1 MSSTQ
6 RRVKII
12 KKKLYLITLNFVVI
26 LLLSCENNISKQVT
40 SLNYNN
46 SQAYYAPISITDMPS
61 SSISELNS
69 IYHNDSTNVIHYNVA
84 RLIAT
89 AELLGGANVALGVN
103 IDDPWYLTPYP
114 KIIYNI
120 NNTPKYYEFG
130 YVVNSQIV
138 ATVTTFATK
147 EIAGVIAF
155 LFKDPLNYDCPDYD
169 YYVGDYP
176 NRYYGK
182 DGRCYL
188 RNCNEEIEGELNE
201 VSFTEEEKFEEM
213 IELMGGENF
222 DAISQDLSDNE
233 GSFDD
238 VTNERDDYWEQIDE
252 LISTNYPFLL
262 SNNFSFEEPL
272 FIILDNF
279 KNIEDDEEFND
290 IENSILLDLIEL
302 FDYEVGYF
310 NIYKLPEYSNPYLQ
324 RTHWTGDCGPAACAW
339 VYRGKFNTY
348 KNYYLPIYND
358 TGTYNNFYNIN
369 TTNYNYG
376 YYNFFGVDHSS
387 SLNSHTALY
396 NFTTRSNEADNGLTA
411 VFYNNSTPF
420 IYNGYWQFPIY
431 HDDLCQGFK
440 SVTGG
445 QYTVKF
451 TCKPYIY
458 LHNNNEPLIIAINC
472 DHYIVAFGTGV
483 TLTKNGSV
491 KDKYFIVTDNG
502 VTTAPSY
509 EPYMRRVNL
518 WNLHYGLKKY

>member
-1 MSSTQ
+1 M
-6 RRVKII
+6 V
-12 KKKLYLITLNFVVI
+12 
-26 LLLSCENNISKQVT
+26 SCENDINKHNTT
-40 SLNYNN
+40 SIYNN
-46 SQAYYAPISITDMPS
+46 SQTYYAPISVTDMPS
-61 SSISELNS
+61 SSISELNY
-69 IYHNDSTNVIHYNVA
+69 IYQNDSINVIHYNVA

-103 IDDPWYLTPYP
+103 IEDSWYLTPYP

-130 YVVNSQIV
+130 YVINNQIV

-169 YYVGDYP
+169 YYVGKYP

-188 RNCNEEIEGELNE
+188 KNCNEEFEGELNE
-201 VSFTEEEKFEEM
+201 IAFTEEEKFEEM
-213 IELMGGENF
+213 IEAMGGENF

-233 GSFDD
+233 GSFED
-238 VTNERDDYWEQIDE
+238 VANERDIYWEQIEE
-252 LISTNYPFLL
+252 LISKKYPFLL
-262 SNNFSFEEPL
+262 SNNFSFENPILINLNDLKNTEEGKE
-272 FIILDNF
+272 FDDIETTIILD
-279 KNIEDDEEFND
+279 
-290 IENSILLDLIEL
+290 LINH
-302 FDYEVGYF
+302 FDYEIGYF
-310 NIYKLPEYSNPYLQ
+310 DIYKLPEYSNPNLQ
-324 RTHWTGDCGPAACAW
+324 RTHWTGFCGPAACAW
-339 VYRGKFNTY
+339 VYRGKFNSF
-348 KNYYLPIYND
+348 KNYYLPIFND
-358 TGTYNNFYNIN
+358 TGTYNYFLNVNN
-369 TTNYNYG
+369 NNNGYG
-376 YYNFFGVDHSS
+376 YYSFWGIDYSS
-387 SLNSHTALY
+387 NLNCHTALY
-396 NFTTRSNEADNGLTA
+396 NFTTRSNNADNGLTA
-411 VFYNNSTPF
+411 VFYNLSTPF

-440 SVTGG
+440 SVTNNE
-445 QYTVKF
+445 YTVKF

-458 LHNNNEPLIIAINC
+458 LHNYNEPLIIAINC